1 MANGKKN
8 YFRHSFFARND
19 IKLLQLRDRIGVG
32 FYFYFFTLLELCG
45 EQSADELQ
53 PFYEF
58 HDSTIRNLWC
68 VNLKKSERI
77 ANEMHAVCLL
87 KFEKREKSF
96 RFEIPNLA
104 KYLGKYT
111 IKNESKPVS
120 KEKESKEKKNKVKKE
135 KSPTIKK
142 HDVLGEFCDYEHL
155 FCNISKSTQ
164 KKFAAKYQLEYIL
177 EQCERAEIWL
187 EDEPGRAF
195 NGKFFSGWL
204 DRGYD
209 EWLRKNNRL
218 PLAAEKKLIIPKMT
232 DEEFPWPD
240 LLD

>member
-111 IKNESKPVS
+111 TKNESKPVS
-120 KEKESKEKKNKVKKE
+120 KGKERKEKESKGKERKE
-135 KSPTIKK
+135 KFNA
-142 HDVLGEFCDYEHL
+142 HDVIKIYNELCPVKHRGFDMTPLALEDFLVTTGFKPFDTLDGWREIFTKVRDSEFCNSDNW
-155 FCNISKSTQ
+155 CNLS
-164 KKFAAKYQLEYIL
+164 
-177 EQCERAEIWL
+177 WL
-187 EDEPGRAF
+187 VKADNAMKVL
-195 NGKFFSGWL
+195 NGA
-204 DRGYD
+204 YD
-209 EWLRKNNRL
+209 NKASDVSYTPRDL
-218 PLAAEKKLIIPKMT
+218 T
-232 DEEFPWPD
+232 DEEVDF
-240 LLD
+240 